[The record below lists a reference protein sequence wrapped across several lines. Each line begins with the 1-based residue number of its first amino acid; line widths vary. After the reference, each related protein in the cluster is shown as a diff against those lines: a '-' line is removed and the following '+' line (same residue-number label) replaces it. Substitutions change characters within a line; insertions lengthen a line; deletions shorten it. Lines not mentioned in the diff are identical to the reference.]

1 MFMAFDFSVSA
12 VVETALIDQLEVGTR
27 AYQQKHVHRRKS
39 YINSRESSP
48 HSPKEISKRKNN
60 WKLSFLVE
68 SKYVDRHWY
77 ILWAIWNS
85 NRILDTVVPDSH
97 LWLPT
102 GCKTGGLSSDSE
114 LIIEI
119 YLSTMLSHQWWP
131 TRYSVESFPDSSS
144 FRFCCFQL
152 KFPSEDKRLVKCSW
166 RRLA

>member
-77 ILWAIWNS
+77 FLWAIWNS
-85 NRILDTVVPDSH
+85 NRILTLLSLIHTSGYQLVARQVGYHQIQSWSLDLSFNDVESPLHYAKVV
-97 LWLPT
+97 
-102 GCKTGGLSSDSE
+102 KTGFKVVNFDK
-114 LIIEI
+114 LI
-119 YLSTMLSHQWWP
+119 LHQFSTKISQIFNDG
-131 TRYSVESFPDSSS
+131 V
-144 FRFCCFQL
+144 
-152 KFPSEDKRLVKCSW
+152 
-166 RRLA
+166 